1 MPDDESPILAALGL
15 DTADLPAPPA
25 DLWDAALA
33 AAFDPAATADP
44 DTVPD
49 MDDTVPADDELQ
61 LVVDEPDDTTALHAD
76 GPTSTTGGEDF
87 GDASVD
93 PAGTDDP
100 LSEAEIQELRQ
111 EIDSLD
117 AQILAS
123 VKRRAE
129 VSRLIGKTRMAS
141 GGTRL
146 VHTRELKVYERFS
159 ELGEEGR
166 MLASLLLRLGRGR
179 LG

>member
-1 MPDDESPILAALGL
+1 MS
-15 DTADLPAPPA
+15 
-25 DLWDAALA
+25 DAASEN
-33 AAFDPAATADP
+33 T
-44 DTVPD
+44 
-49 MDDTVPADDELQ
+49 
-61 LVVDEPDDTTALHAD
+61 
-76 GPTSTTGGEDF
+76 PT

-129 VSRLIGKTRMAS
+129 VSRLIGKTR
-141 GGTRL
+141 L